1 MRERGAGV
9 RTKEQDGGG
18 EGLSALLIVIAI
30 VFRPVRPLSFSVY
43 FLSVCLWVCFCLSL
57 WFVLWVIG
65 GGVCA
70 QVSIDCVVCVVSVVG
85 RMRMRRVGLVIMG

>member
-30 VFRPVRPLSFSVY
+30 VFRPVRMR
-43 FLSVCLWVCFCLSL
+43 
-57 WFVLWVIG
+57 G
-65 GGVCA
+65 GGEGPTVMNVA
-70 QVSIDCVVCVVSVVG
+70 EDA
-85 RMRMRRVGLVIMG
+85 